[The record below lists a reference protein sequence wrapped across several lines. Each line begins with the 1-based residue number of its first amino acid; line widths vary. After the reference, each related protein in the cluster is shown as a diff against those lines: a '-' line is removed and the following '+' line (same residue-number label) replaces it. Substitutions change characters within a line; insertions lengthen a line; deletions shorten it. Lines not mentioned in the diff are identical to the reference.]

1 MSSNRVAL
9 ASINTNIDSP
19 KGSPL
24 FKHKSFTASARSSPK
39 IHGPTALKVDEK
51 EPLPLTPST
60 TPKLTLTKATSSL
73 VPITGS
79 VPPARK
85 TESFSGYHITHGK
98 NVKADLAATKLKLR
112 LQLAFY
118 KLKAQ
123 KDSLHA
129 RQGPEITVSPT
140 VSEKEPRHFLSA
152 ANVNLQKPP
161 RTASGP
167 SLSKVASSKVAK
179 KKPAK
184 LSASSSSLRLY
195 HIKPTSSFHNAY
207 PQQLPLNVSSCGSSS
222 QRLPP
227 VHKILKT
234 PIKTTTRNLVS
245 QFYNNTNNGHSG
257 TGSLSSF
264 HFARTSHTEPTQPS
278 DETIDDSVDDTGIDS
293 RRKVDPIGSSPSRF
307 GTFSTPNSFSVA
319 KSLLQLGSGYY

>member
-39 IHGPTALKVDEK
+39 FTFPR
-51 EPLPLTPST
+51 P
-60 TPKLTLTKATSSL
+60 TSSL

-79 VPPARK
+79 APPARK

-152 ANVNLQKPP
+152 ANVNLQNPTNRVWSTVEQGGFKQ
-161 RTASGP
+161 SGQE
-167 SLSKVASSKVAK
+167 K
-179 KKPAK
+179 
-184 LSASSSSLRLY
+184 
-195 HIKPTSSFHNAY
+195 
-207 PQQLPLNVSSCGSSS
+207 
-222 QRLPP
+222 
-227 VHKILKT
+227 
-234 PIKTTTRNLVS
+234 
-245 QFYNNTNNGHSG
+245 
-257 TGSLSSF
+257 
-264 HFARTSHTEPTQPS
+264 AR
-278 DETIDDSVDDTGIDS
+278 
-293 RRKVDPIGSSPSRF
+293 
-307 GTFSTPNSFSVA
+307 
-319 KSLLQLGSGYY
+319 